1 MVRAHGHL
9 PAEDFL
15 VVFAAHGNY
24 RDVSTGFGDNLQSFF
39 DRIVVGFVHRI
50 DQLVALDIVSRAVK
64 HDFVFRGVRHSSCTN
79 QNFHSYLPA
88 TFSCRI
94 SAAPPVSTT
103 GLSRTI
109 CFSASSARSMALIFP
124 SMPATLIA
132 SSILTMQNG
141 HAVTITLAPASAAIR
156 TRFTPIL
163 SSSFGS

>member
-15 VVFAAHGNY
+15 VVFPAHGNH
-24 RDVSTGFGDNLQSFF
+24 RDVPTGFGDNLQSFF
-39 DRIVVGFVHRI
+39 DRVIVGFVHRI

-64 HDFVFRGVRHSSCTN
+64 RDLVFRGVRHSSCTN

-88 TFSCRI
+88 TLSCWI
-94 SAAPPVSTT
+94 STVPLVPKT
-103 GLSRTI
+103 GLSRII
-109 CFSASSARSMALIFP
+109 CFSVSSARSMAVIFP

-141 HAVTITLAPASAAIR
+141 QAVTITFAPASAAIR
-156 TRFTPIL
+156 TRFTPIR